1 MVRDHARPPSHCPR
15 AGGKGAGVSAV
26 LPSYLDAPMPDD
38 DGQPLDRRAASLL
51 GTMRKLYPDCNER
64 FIGRIIGEIQ
74 RLAEVIV
81 SPPHNLEAEQALL
94 GAILVNNGA
103 YEASRDFVTLEQFAD
118 EVNGRIFAACAT
130 LIDRGETANPVTLK
144 RLFDQDGDLEGVGGA
159 QYLVQLAASVVTVVN
174 ASDYAKAIADL
185 YRRRQMIDVAQ
196 SMMIDA
202 YRQDL
207 DTPAES
213 ILDDAEARLFELAE
227 NGTGTEQK
235 GLQQVS
241 HAVDSALDMIEAAHR
256 NGGKISG
263 VTTGLIDIDRFI
275 CGMQAGDNIV
285 LAGATSMGK
294 TALGLFF
301 AYRAALQGV
310 PVAFFSLE
318 MPQEQ
323 IGMRLLA
330 LVTGIPTDRQRSG
343 QLGVEER
350 QKIAHARAEIAA
362 LPIHIDDA
370 PAPTVAAIN
379 NRARRMKRRHGMGL
393 IVVDYLQLIA
403 PGNSYK
409 SRQNNRTNDV
419 SEISRALKQ
428 CAKNLKVPVL
438 SLAQLSRSVD
448 QRDEKRPRLSDLR
461 ESGAIEQDADSVLF
475 IFREEYYLEREE
487 PQQKAGEDG
496 TKFDMRMMAWRDR
509 MEEVKGT
516 AELIAAKNRHGRLG
530 KIRLAFDGESGR
542 FSMLQKG
549 IYDDR

>member
-1 MVRDHARPPSHCPR
+1 MTDMTPR
-15 AGGKGAGVSAV
+15 ARQSAEPDAM
-26 LPSYLDAPMPDD
+26 LPSYLDAPLHDA
-38 DGQPLDRRAASLL
+38 GEPLDRRAANLL
-51 GTMRKLYPDCNER
+51 AFMRKCYPDSTDH
-64 FIGRIIGEIQ
+64 FIGRMIGEMQ
-74 RLAEVIV
+74 RLAEVV
-81 SPPHNLEAEQALL
+81 ALPPHNLEAEQALL

-103 YEASRDFVTLEQFAD
+103 YEASRDFVTSEQFAD
-118 EVNGRIFAACAT
+118 PVNGRIFSACAT
-130 LIDRGETANPVTLK
+130 LIDRGEIANPVTLK

-159 QYLVQLAASVVTVVN
+159 QYLVQLVASVVTVVN
-174 ASDYAKAIADL
+174 AADYAKAVSDL
-185 YRRRQMIDVAQ
+185 YRRRQLIDVAQ
-196 SMMIDA
+196 SMMVDA
-202 YRQDL
+202 YRHDL
-207 DTPAES
+207 EMPAEA
-213 ILDDAEARLFELAE
+213 ILDDAEAKLFDLAE

-241 HAVDSALDMIEAAHR
+241 HAVDTALDLIEAAHR
-256 NGGKISG
+256 TGGQISG
-263 VTTGLIDIDRFI
+263 VTTGLIDIDRFL
-275 CGMQAGDNIV
+275 CGLQPGDNVV

-301 AYRAALQGV
+301 AYRAALQGT

-323 IGMRLLA
+323 LGMRLLA

-343 QLGVEER
+343 QLDVEER
-350 QKIAHARAEIAA
+350 QKLAQARAEIAA
-362 LPIHIDDA
+362 LPLHIDDA

-438 SLAQLSRSVD
+438 NLAQLSRSVD
-448 QRDEKRPRLSDLR
+448 QRDEKRPRLADLR

-487 PQQKAGEDG
+487 PTQKAGEDG

-509 MEEVKGT
+509 MEAVKGT

-530 KIRLAFDGESGR
+530 KLRLAFDGESGR